1 MQHSDTADPP
11 KVRAAHAATS
21 QEERLKGTTRMAKAP
36 LRGGLVA
43 LAGLVVA
50 LVALLVVYGA
60 AHDGRVFRGVSVL
73 GSNVGGLNRAEAKAV
88 LEQATAGYPSE
99 ALSTTG
105 AGKSWSFSA
114 AELGVAVDVERTL
127 DAAFGYGRGEGFL
140 DNISSQLGGLFGS
153 TPIVPVLKQEA
164 ARLDSAVA
172 RIVADA
178 DKPAVD
184 SKLEIGPDGK
194 VFITP
199 SSSGTVV
206 DRDGLRASIAASVAS
221 VPFSPVSVTMRD
233 QAPKVTE
240 DALRASEAQALL
252 LTEQP
257 ISLKSGE
264 QVWKLEAADL
274 RKMLSITPAASGGEW
289 TAALNAEAL
298 AAYLKPVADEL
309 HRAPVDANIAIGKGT
324 VTLNE
329 DEAGADL
336 DVPAAAA
343 AIQQAAAKGDAA
355 ARAVELPV
363 KEVPAAVHTEQLQ
376 ALYNKAN
383 SLVTEG
389 MRVKFRDDGYILRGA
404 SVTGFIDVAPAQG
417 GPGPL
422 KLVIDEEVL
431 ADRIAGVGYYINRPA
446 TDARFRMVDGTPTK
460 VTSGREGFKINI
472 DNSVQNAL
480 KAIEGYQGGD
490 RLQVDLD
497 VAVTEPS
504 LKDAD
509 ISNIN
514 TPDLLTRGQTS
525 YAGSSAERAW
535 NVELGTKRM
544 NGALVPPG
552 GVFSTND
559 TIGDLTLEA
568 GFKMGYGI
576 ITTSKGVTTVPS
588 EAGGICQVST
598 TLFHAVFRGG
608 LQIVERNWHS
618 YWIGTYGAPPTGLQG
633 LDATIAPPEKDFR
646 FKNNTGN
653 WLLVNAT
660 ADGKN
665 VVFELYGV
673 NPGWK
678 VAIGQ
683 PIITNV
689 VKTDYT
695 PVTEYSSELP
705 KGKRVLV
712 ERPQNGFN
720 STISRTVTDAN
731 GNVIDTWAAKSRYVP
746 SRERYLVGR

>member
-1 MQHSDTADPP
+1 MQHSNTADPP
-11 KVRAAHAATS
+11 KVRAAHADTS
-21 QEERLKGTTRMAKAP
+21 REAPLKGATRSGQAP
-36 LRGGLVA
+36 LRAGLMA
-43 LAGLVVA
+43 LAGLVIA
-50 LVALLVVYGA
+50 LVALLLVYGA
-60 AHDGRVFRGVSVL
+60 VHDGRVFRGVSVL
-73 GSNVGGLNRAEAKAV
+73 GNSMGGLNRAEAKAV
-88 LEQATAGYPSE
+88 LEQASAGYPSDT
-99 ALSTTG
+99 LSASGT
-105 AGKSWSFSA
+105 GKSWNFSPT
-114 AELGVAVDVERTL
+114 ELGVAVDVDRTL
-127 DAAFGYGRGEGFL
+127 DAAFGYGRDGGFF
-140 DNISSQLGGLFGS
+140 DNIGRQLGGLFGS
-153 TPIVPVLKQEA
+153 TQIVPVLTQDA

-194 VFITP
+194 VFITT
-199 SSSGTVV
+199 SSSGTIV
-206 DRDGLRASIAASVAS
+206 DRDALRSAIVTSVAS
-221 VPFSPVSVTMRD
+221 VPFTPVNVVMRD
-233 QAPKVTE
+233 QDPKVTE

-257 ISLKSGE
+257 IALKSGE
-264 QVWKLEAADL
+264 QVWTLASADL
-274 RKMLSITPAASGGEW
+274 RKMLSITPGASGGAW
-289 TAALNAEAL
+289 TAALNGEAL
-298 AAYLKPVADEL
+298 GTYLKPVADDL
-309 HRAPVDANIAIGKGT
+309 HRDPVDANIVIGKGT

-336 DVPAAAA
+336 DVQASVA
-343 AIQQAAAKGDAA
+343 AIQQAATKEAA
-355 ARAVELPV
+355 DARAVELPV
-363 KEVPAAVHTEQLQ
+363 KVVPAAVHTDQLQ

-383 SLVTEG
+383 SLVTQG
-389 MRVKFRDDGYILRGA
+389 MRVRFRDDGYILRGT

-497 VAVTEPS
+497 VAVTEPN

-509 ISNIN
+509 ISSIN
-514 TPDLLTRGQTS
+514 TPDLLARGQTS
-525 YAGSSAERAW
+525 YAGSSAERGW
-535 NVELGTKRM
+535 NVELGTKRID
-544 NGALVPPG
+544 GALVPPG

-646 FKNNTGN
+646 FKNNTDN
-653 WLLVNAT
+653 WLLVKAT

-678 VAIGQ
+678 VSIGQ

-689 VKTDYT
+689 VKTDRT

-712 ERPQNGFN
+712 ERPQDGFN
-720 STISRTVTDAN
+720 STIPRTVTDAN

-746 SRERYLVGR
+746 ARERYLVGR

>member
-1 MQHSDTADPP
+1 
-11 KVRAAHAATS
+11 
-21 QEERLKGTTRMAKAP
+21 
-36 LRGGLVA
+36 
-43 LAGLVVA
+43 
-50 LVALLVVYGA
+50 
-60 AHDGRVFRGVSVL
+60 
-73 GSNVGGLNRAEAKAV
+73 
-88 LEQATAGYPSE
+88 
-99 ALSTTG
+99 
-105 AGKSWSFSA
+105 
-114 AELGVAVDVERTL
+114 
-127 DAAFGYGRGEGFL
+127 
-140 DNISSQLGGLFGS
+140 
-153 TPIVPVLKQEA
+153 
-164 ARLDSAVA
+164 
-172 RIVADA
+172 
-178 DKPAVD
+178 
-184 SKLEIGPDGK
+184 
-194 VFITP
+194 
-199 SSSGTVV
+199 
-206 DRDGLRASIAASVAS
+206 
-221 VPFSPVSVTMRD
+221 
-233 QAPKVTE
+233 
-240 DALRASEAQALL
+240 
-252 LTEQP
+252 
-257 ISLKSGE
+257 
-264 QVWKLEAADL
+264 
-274 RKMLSITPAASGGEW
+274 
-289 TAALNAEAL
+289 
-298 AAYLKPVADEL
+298 
-309 HRAPVDANIAIGKGT
+309 ANIVIGKGT
-324 VTLNE
+324 VTLSE

-336 DVPAAAA
+336 DVQASVA
-343 AIQQAAAKGDAA
+343 AIQQAAAKEELA

-363 KEVPAAVHTEQLQ
+363 REVPAAVHTDQLQ
-376 ALYNKAN
+376 GLYDKAS
-383 SLVTEG
+383 SLVTQG
-389 MRVKFRDDGYILRGA
+389 MRVRFRDDGYILRGA

-490 RLQVDLD
+490 RLQIDLD

-514 TPDLLTRGQTS
+514 TPDLLARGQTS
-525 YAGSSAERAW
+525 YATSSAERAW
-535 NVELGTKRM
+535 NVELGTQRI

-618 YWIGTYGAPPTGLQG
+618 YWISTYGAPPTGLQG

-653 WLLVNAT
+653 WMLVKAT

-683 PIITNV
+683 PIISNV
-689 VKTDYT
+689 VKTDRT

-712 ERPQNGFN
+712 ERPQDGFN
-720 STISRTVTDAN
+720 STIPRTVTDAN

-746 SRERYLVGR
+746 ARERYLVGR